1 MQRILDRIF
10 DIEYYQTEALM
21 TEEEIRLDEK
31 LRESLKGE
39 LLENYLK
46 IMDLLSSDRVEG
58 ERRQYKK
65 GFEDGLKL
73 DKEIEYIKN
82 RP

>member
-10 DIEYYQTEALM
+10 EKEDYQTALM
-21 TEEEIRLDEK
+21 TEEEIRLDAE
-31 LRESLKGE
+31 LRKSLRGD

-46 IMDLLSSDRVEG
+46 IIDLLSSSRAEA
-58 ERRQYKK
+58 ERAQYKK

-73 DKEIEYIKN
+73 DKEIECIKN
-82 RP
+82 